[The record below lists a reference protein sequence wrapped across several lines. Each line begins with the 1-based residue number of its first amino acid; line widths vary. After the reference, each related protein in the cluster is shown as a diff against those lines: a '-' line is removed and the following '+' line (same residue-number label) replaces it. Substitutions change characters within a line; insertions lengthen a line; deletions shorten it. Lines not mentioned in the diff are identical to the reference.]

1 LVWQSH
7 VVGGL
12 GEHSRGRIKERPDLP
27 IGRRKRP
34 EKTEVW
40 FGRGKT
46 HRVHLPNGRPAAPQP
61 SGMLQRR

>member
-7 VVGGL
+7 VDGGL
-12 GEHSRGRIKERPDLP
+12 GEHSRGRIKERPD
-27 IGRRKRP
+27 RKARKR